1 MYKKIKI
8 DKLSSPQINK
18 LMKGLP
24 VRVKC
29 GNGQY
34 IFVSGRQRQ
43 MLLDAKKRG
52 VSSIL
57 SLDREQCELLHNYI
71 IEGKGAGAS
80 IPSTPTPLPATLTPI
95 MAEYQRELENY
106 QQGRPHSMANIRD
119 PFQNANHGHNELFK
133 LMRARTQEQR
143 FK

>member
-8 DKLSSPQINK
+8 DNLSSHQINK

-57 SLDREQCELLHNYI
+57 SLDREQCELLHNHI

-80 IPSTPTPLPATLTPI
+80 IPVTPTPLPTRITPT

-106 QQGRPHSMANIRD
+106 QQGKPHSMARLRD
-119 PFQNANHGHNELFK
+119 PFQNENHEHAELFK
-133 LMRARTQEQR
+133 LMRARLQDQK